1 MNSGL
6 LKYFVFSSLLPVVLC
21 LTACSESAKE
31 AVKPQ
36 EPQTSLVIQFD
47 NVAGGDDL
55 QLGKTYQN
63 GVSEDF
69 QIDLFQYFISNVV
82 LTTKEGKVF
91 TVPQDSSYF
100 LIKENRP
107 ATQKVKI
114 NKVPVGDYTQIK
126 FTIGID
132 SLRNTADASKRG
144 GVLDVGTSHEDE
156 EMYWDW
162 NSGYI
167 FVKMEGTSPQI
178 NTPNRR
184 FLYHIGGFG
193 GYRSRTINNIRTK
206 TLALPALATVAVG
219 KTPIIHMKV
228 DALKMFTGKTNVSL
242 AANPSVMFSNFSVQI
257 ADNYVEM
264 FTIPKID
271 NQ

>member
-1 MNSGL
+1 MKSGL
-6 LKYFVFSSLLPVVLC
+6 LKYFFFSSLLSVAVSF
-21 LTACSESAKE
+21 TSCSESAKE
-31 AVKPQ
+31 TVKPQ

-47 NVAGGDDL
+47 NVVGNEDL
-55 QLGKTYQN
+55 QLGKTYRN
-63 GVSEDF
+63 GVGEDF
-69 QIDLFQYFISNVV
+69 KIDLFQYFISNVV

-107 ATQKVKI
+107 VTQKVKI
-114 NKVPVGDYTQIK
+114 NKIPAGDYTEIK
-126 FTIGID
+126 FMIGID
-132 SLRNTADASKRG
+132 SLRNTSDASKRG

-206 TLALPALATVAVG
+206 TITLPALATVAVG
-219 KTPIIHMKV
+219 KTPTIHMKV
-228 DALKMFTGKTNVSL
+228 DALKMFVGKTNVSL
-242 AANPSVMFSNFSVQI
+242 AANPSVMFSTFSVQV
-257 ADNYVEM
+257 AENYVEM